1 MKMNNYSLGITIN
14 GIDQSF
20 EDTYGMTEQQMFD
33 RLHDGIL
40 ELKNIVEEA
49 MYIIEEIREDQGD
62 DVANIL
68 LENLKYET
76 QDKIQEINEI
86 LDSLR
91 PK

>member
-1 MKMNNYSLGITIN
+1 MNNYSLGITIN

-49 MYIIEEIREDQGD
+49 MDIIEEIREDQGD

>member
-49 MYIIEEIREDQGD
+49 MDIIEEIREDQGD